1 MWNCELF
8 QLLFG
13 LHDLCEGGEGVVTA
27 QVLDIKQHEDYG
39 PFGFQNDICLIN
51 HESIEFGE

>member
-1 MWNCELF
+1 M
-8 QLLFG
+8 
-13 LHDLCEGGEGVVTA
+13 HDLCEGGEGVVTA

>member
-1 MWNCELF
+1 MEL

-13 LHDLCEGGEGVVTA
+13 LHDLCEGGGEGVVTA

-51 HESIEFGE
+51 HETVQFGE